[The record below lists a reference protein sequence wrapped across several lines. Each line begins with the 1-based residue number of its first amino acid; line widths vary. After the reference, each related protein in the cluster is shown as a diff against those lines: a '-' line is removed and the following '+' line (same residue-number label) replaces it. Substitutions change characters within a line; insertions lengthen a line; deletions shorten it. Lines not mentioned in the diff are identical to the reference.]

1 MKGYLCIPIIGFLVL
16 IAVVAGIFHL
26 ITDDELHP
34 EAKEWIEHYS
44 KPVDL
49 KDNAYIE
56 LIALSSVGE
65 CSTKQAINSYQ
76 SKLHEINTVP
86 LSDFQELQYPNV
98 NGLPNVF
105 DETSFCYFDKE
116 NCLLKTA
123 RNRIELEAHTLQF
136 ESVIH
141 RYLSLSKLS
150 NFVPIN
156 TYATEPNWDSLAS
169 LQRLALLEVYFYI
182 LDNKLELAAQQLS
195 QLIVIDRK
203 FLINSSDVAFH
214 ALAIVNYESFYQPL
228 IIELKRKGFSNW
240 DLLAPAFVP
249 LSIEEISFN
258 RVWQSEFSNFAKNT
272 KYAGKRIRGKRG
284 DHIHV
289 FAAKLKFKENMTLN
303 SAIKIRQKLMIS
315 EEVKKGELIEI
326 VKLYNANLDEQLE
339 EVRWA
344 ADKWF
349 WFGLNNYR
357 NIVGSILEMTAR
369 PRFLSFYPE
378 KLKFDLRILLLD
390 LLINQDTGFIAEA
403 IDLDEYKNPYT
414 GEAPTLSE
422 TDICYTLQEEQVCV
436 PLY

>member
-1 MKGYLCIPIIGFLVL
+1 MKGYLCIPIIGFFVL
-16 IAVVAGIFHL
+16 IAVVAGIFHIL
-26 ITDDELHP
+26 TDDELHP
-34 EAKEWIEHYS
+34 EAKSWIEHYS
-44 KPVDL
+44 RPVDL
-49 KDNAYIE
+49 KGNAFIE
-56 LIALSSVGE
+56 LIALSSAGE
-65 CSTKQAINSYQ
+65 CSRKQAINSYQ

-86 LSDFQELQYPNV
+86 PSDFQELQYPNV

-141 RYLSLSKLS
+141 RYLSISKLS
-150 NFVPIN
+150 NFTPIN
-156 TYATEPNWDSLAS
+156 TFATKPIMDSLAS

-182 LDNKLELAAQQLS
+182 LDNNLELAAQQLS

-203 FLINSSDVAFH
+203 LLINSPDLAFH

-258 RVWQSEFSNFAKNT
+258 SVWQSEFSNFAKNIESI
-272 KYAGKRIRGKRG
+272 GKRVRSNLWN
-284 DHIHV
+284 V
-289 FAAKLKFKENMTLN
+289 FTVKLKFKENMTLN
-303 SAIKIRQKLMIS
+303 RAFKFWHQMMIP
-315 EEVKKGELIEI
+315 EEVEKGGLIEI
-326 VKLYNANLDEQLE
+326 VKLHETSLDEQLE

-344 ADKWF
+344 SDKRF

-357 NIVGSILEMTAR
+357 NIIGSIVEMTAR

-390 LLINQDTGFIAEA
+390 LLINQDAGFIAEA
-403 IDLDEYKNPYT
+403 INLEEYNNPYT

-422 TDICYTLQEEQVCV
+422 TDVCYTLEEDKVCV